1 MNSISGLTD
10 LVIRAFDKF
19 LLKVATCCVAKLPQI
34 LSCPWK
40 IRIYMG
46 LAIICGTICS
56 DFTVTNNS
64 KGLKIMMNQN
74 RLLTIAASLLMVFF
88 LSACQA
94 TKKTGITTEQ
104 NVVDEFAD
112 QVQIVDA
119 GPADGTTSADEGA
132 DEAADEG
139 ADEAARIQKEL
150 EEREA
155 AKRAK
160 AEADAAKAEADAAKA
175 EADAARAEQE
185 RLRKEQ
191 EARRAADEEAK
202 RIAEQEAKRIAEENA
217 LTVKEDTS
225 SRGVV
230 NDAVPAGV
238 PAYSVYFDFDKSSI
252 LPRFEEAVL
261 AHADY
266 LRANSQLRVEIQGN
280 CDERGSR
287 EYNISLGNRR
297 ALAVKKAL
305 ELLGIDGSRIDVTSY
320 GSEKPRAMGHNEN
333 AWQENRRADFV
344 Y

>member
-1 MNSISGLTD
+1 
-10 LVIRAFDKF
+10 
-19 LLKVATCCVAKLPQI
+19 
-34 LSCPWK
+34 
-40 IRIYMG
+40 
-46 LAIICGTICS
+46 
-56 DFTVTNNS
+56 
-64 KGLKIMMNQN
+64 MMNQN
-74 RLLTIAASLLMVFF
+74 RLLALVASLILVFL
-88 LSACQA
+88 LSACA
-94 TKKTGITTEQ
+94 ASKKTGITTEQ

-119 GPADGTTSADEGA
+119 GPADGSTS
-132 DEAADEG
+132 

-160 AEADAAKAEADAAKA
+160 AEADAA
-175 EADAARAEQE
+175 RAEQE
-185 RLRKEQ
+185 RLRREQ
-191 EARRAADEEAK
+191 EARRAADDDAK

-217 LTVKEDTS
+217 LTVKDDTTS
-225 SRGVV
+225 KGVV

-238 PAYSVYFDFDKSSI
+238 PAYSVYFEFDKSSV

-266 LRANSQLRVEIQGN
+266 LRANPKLRVEIQGN

-305 ELLGIDGSRIDVTSY
+305 ELLGIDGSRIDVTSF
-320 GSEKPRAMGHNEN
+320 GSEMPRAMGHNES
-333 AWQENRRADFV
+333 AWQENRRADFI

>member
-1 MNSISGLTD
+1 
-10 LVIRAFDKF
+10 
-19 LLKVATCCVAKLPQI
+19 
-34 LSCPWK
+34 
-40 IRIYMG
+40 
-46 LAIICGTICS
+46 
-56 DFTVTNNS
+56 
-64 KGLKIMMNQN
+64 MMNKN
-74 RLLTIAASLLMVFF
+74 RLLAIAASLMMVFV

-104 NVVDEFAD
+104 NVVDEFTD
-112 QVQIVDA
+112 EVQIVDA
-119 GPADGTTSADEGA
+119 GPADGSSSP
-132 DEAADEG
+132 
-139 ADEAARIQKEL
+139 DEAARIQKEL

-160 AEADAAKAEADAAKA
+160 AEE
-175 EADAARAEQE
+175 
-185 RLRKEQ
+185 
-191 EARRAADEEAK
+191 EARRAAEEEAK
-202 RIAEQEAKRIAEENA
+202 RIAEQEAKRIAEQEAKRIAQEKA
-217 LTVKEDTS
+217 LTVEDDAAT
-225 SRGVV
+225 RGVV

>member
-1 MNSISGLTD
+1 
-10 LVIRAFDKF
+10 
-19 LLKVATCCVAKLPQI
+19 
-34 LSCPWK
+34 
-40 IRIYMG
+40 
-46 LAIICGTICS
+46 
-56 DFTVTNNS
+56 
-64 KGLKIMMNQN
+64 MMNQN
-74 RLLTIAASLLMVFF
+74 RLLTIAASLIMVFF

-119 GPADGTTSADEGA
+119 GPADGTTSADE
-132 DEAADEG
+132 
-139 ADEAARIQKEL
+139 AARIQKEL

-160 AEADAAKAEADAAKA
+160 AEADAA
-175 EADAARAEQE
+175 RAEQE
-185 RLRKEQ
+185 RLRREQ
-191 EARRAADEEAK
+191 EARRAADDEAK

-217 LTVKEDTS
+217 LTVNDDTS
-225 SRGVV
+225 SKGVV

-238 PAYSVYFDFDKSSI
+238 PAYSVYFEFDKSSV

-266 LRANSQLRVEIQGN
+266 LRANPKLRVEIQGN

-305 ELLGIDGSRIDVTSY
+305 ELLGIDGSRIDVTSF
-320 GSEKPRAMGHNEN
+320 GSEMPRAMGHNES
-333 AWQENRRADFV
+333 AWQENRRADFI

>member
-1 MNSISGLTD
+1 
-10 LVIRAFDKF
+10 
-19 LLKVATCCVAKLPQI
+19 
-34 LSCPWK
+34 
-40 IRIYMG
+40 
-46 LAIICGTICS
+46 
-56 DFTVTNNS
+56 
-64 KGLKIMMNQN
+64 MMNQN
-74 RLLTIAASLLMVFF
+74 RLLAIAASLMMVFV

-112 QVQIVDA
+112 EVQIVDA
-119 GPADGTTSADEGA
+119 GPADGSSS
-132 DEAADEG
+132 

-160 AEADAAKAEADAAKA
+160 AEE
-175 EADAARAEQE
+175 
-185 RLRKEQ
+185 
-191 EARRAADEEAK
+191 EARRAAEEEARRAAEEEARRAAEEEAK
-202 RIAEQEAKRIAEENA
+202 RIAEQEAKRIAQEKA
-217 LTVKEDTS
+217 LTVEDDAAT
-225 SRGVV
+225 RGVV

>member
-1 MNSISGLTD
+1 
-10 LVIRAFDKF
+10 
-19 LLKVATCCVAKLPQI
+19 
-34 LSCPWK
+34 
-40 IRIYMG
+40 
-46 LAIICGTICS
+46 
-56 DFTVTNNS
+56 
-64 KGLKIMMNQN
+64 
-74 RLLTIAASLLMVFF
+74 MVFF

-119 GPADGTTSADEGA
+119 GPADGSTS
-132 DEAADEG
+132 

-155 AKRAK
+155 AKR
-160 AEADAAKAEADAAKA
+160 AKA

>member
-1 MNSISGLTD
+1 
-10 LVIRAFDKF
+10 
-19 LLKVATCCVAKLPQI
+19 
-34 LSCPWK
+34 
-40 IRIYMG
+40 
-46 LAIICGTICS
+46 
-56 DFTVTNNS
+56 
-64 KGLKIMMNQN
+64 MMNQN

-119 GPADGTTSADEGA
+119 GPADGTTSADE
-132 DEAADEG
+132 
-139 ADEAARIQKEL
+139 AARIQKEL

-160 AEADAAKAEADAAKA
+160 AEAE
-175 EADAARAEQE
+175 AARAEQE

-217 LTVKEDTS
+217 LTVREDTS
-225 SRGVV
+225 SKGVV

>member
-1 MNSISGLTD
+1 
-10 LVIRAFDKF
+10 
-19 LLKVATCCVAKLPQI
+19 
-34 LSCPWK
+34 
-40 IRIYMG
+40 
-46 LAIICGTICS
+46 
-56 DFTVTNNS
+56 
-64 KGLKIMMNQN
+64 MMNQN
-74 RLLTIAASLLMVFF
+74 RLLALVASLILVFL
-88 LSACQA
+88 LSACA
-94 TKKTGITTEQ
+94 ASKKTGITTEQ

-119 GPADGTTSADEGA
+119 GPADGSSS
-132 DEAADEG
+132 

-160 AEADAAKAEADAAKA
+160 AEADAA
-175 EADAARAEQE
+175 RAEQE
-185 RLRKEQ
+185 RLRREQ
-191 EARRAADEEAK
+191 EARRAADDEAK

-217 LTVKEDTS
+217 LTVNDDTS
-225 SRGVV
+225 SKGVV
-230 NDAVPAGV
+230 NDAVPSGV
-238 PAYSVYFDFDKSSI
+238 PAYSVYFEFDKSSV

-266 LRANSQLRVEIQGN
+266 LRANPKLRVEIQGN

-305 ELLGIDGSRIDVTSY
+305 ELLGIDGSRIDVTSF
-320 GSEKPRAMGHNEN
+320 GSEKPRAMGHNES
-333 AWQENRRADFV
+333 AWQENRRADFI

>member
-1 MNSISGLTD
+1 
-10 LVIRAFDKF
+10 
-19 LLKVATCCVAKLPQI
+19 
-34 LSCPWK
+34 
-40 IRIYMG
+40 
-46 LAIICGTICS
+46 
-56 DFTVTNNS
+56 
-64 KGLKIMMNQN
+64 MMNQN
-74 RLLTIAASLLMVFF
+74 RLLALVASLILVFL
-88 LSACQA
+88 LSACA
-94 TKKTGITTEQ
+94 ASKKTGITTEQ

-119 GPADGTTSADEGA
+119 GPADGSTS
-132 DEAADEG
+132 

-160 AEADAAKAEADAAKA
+160 AEADAA
-175 EADAARAEQE
+175 RAEQE
-185 RLRKEQ
+185 RLRREQ
-191 EARRAADEEAK
+191 EARRAADDDAK

-217 LTVKEDTS
+217 LTVKDDATS
-225 SRGVV
+225 KGVV

-238 PAYSVYFDFDKSSI
+238 PAYSVYFEFDKSSV

-266 LRANSQLRVEIQGN
+266 LRANPKLRVEIQGN

-305 ELLGIDGSRIDVTSY
+305 ELLGIDGSRIDVTSF
-320 GSEKPRAMGHNEN
+320 GSEMPRAMGHNES
-333 AWQENRRADFV
+333 AWQENRRADFI

>member
-1 MNSISGLTD
+1 
-10 LVIRAFDKF
+10 
-19 LLKVATCCVAKLPQI
+19 
-34 LSCPWK
+34 
-40 IRIYMG
+40 
-46 LAIICGTICS
+46 
-56 DFTVTNNS
+56 
-64 KGLKIMMNQN
+64 MMNQN
-74 RLLTIAASLLMVFF
+74 RLLAIAASLLMVFV

-112 QVQIVDA
+112 EVQIVDA
-119 GPADGTTSADEGA
+119 GPADGSSS
-132 DEAADEG
+132 

-160 AEADAAKAEADAAKA
+160 AEE
-175 EADAARAEQE
+175 
-185 RLRKEQ
+185 
-191 EARRAADEEAK
+191 EARRAAEEEARRAAEEEAK
-202 RIAEQEAKRIAEENA
+202 RIAEQEAKRIAQEKA
-217 LTVKEDTS
+217 LTVEDDAAT
-225 SRGVV
+225 RGVV

>member
-1 MNSISGLTD
+1 
-10 LVIRAFDKF
+10 
-19 LLKVATCCVAKLPQI
+19 
-34 LSCPWK
+34 
-40 IRIYMG
+40 
-46 LAIICGTICS
+46 
-56 DFTVTNNS
+56 
-64 KGLKIMMNQN
+64 MNQN
-74 RLLTIAASLLMVFF
+74 RLLAIAASLLMVFV

-112 QVQIVDA
+112 EVQIVDA
-119 GPADGTTSADEGA
+119 GPADGSSS
-132 DEAADEG
+132 

-160 AEADAAKAEADAAKA
+160 AEE
-175 EADAARAEQE
+175 
-185 RLRKEQ
+185 
-191 EARRAADEEAK
+191 EARRAAEEEAK
-202 RIAEQEAKRIAEENA
+202 RIAEQEAKRIAEQEAKRIAQEKA
-217 LTVKEDTS
+217 LTVEDDAAT
-225 SRGVV
+225 RGVV

-261 AHADY
+261 AHANY

>member
-1 MNSISGLTD
+1 
-10 LVIRAFDKF
+10 
-19 LLKVATCCVAKLPQI
+19 
-34 LSCPWK
+34 
-40 IRIYMG
+40 
-46 LAIICGTICS
+46 
-56 DFTVTNNS
+56 
-64 KGLKIMMNQN
+64 MMNQN
-74 RLLTIAASLLMVFF
+74 RLLTIAASLIMVFF

-119 GPADGTTSADEGA
+119 GPADGTTSADE
-132 DEAADEG
+132 
-139 ADEAARIQKEL
+139 AARIQKEL

-155 AKRAK
+155 AKR
-160 AEADAAKAEADAAKA
+160 AKA

>member
-1 MNSISGLTD
+1 
-10 LVIRAFDKF
+10 
-19 LLKVATCCVAKLPQI
+19 
-34 LSCPWK
+34 
-40 IRIYMG
+40 
-46 LAIICGTICS
+46 
-56 DFTVTNNS
+56 
-64 KGLKIMMNQN
+64 MMIQN
-74 RLLTIAASLLMVFF
+74 RFLTLAAAITMALF

-112 QVQIVDA
+112 QVQIIDA
-119 GPADGTTSADEGA
+119 EISGGSN
-132 DEAADEG
+132 AAD
-139 ADEAARIQKEL
+139 
-150 EEREA
+150 
-155 AKRAK
+155 
-160 AEADAAKAEADAAKA
+160 AEAQAIADAKQAI
-175 EADAARAEQE
+175 ADAN
-185 RLRKEQ
+185 
-191 EARRAADEEAK
+191 AA
-202 RIAEQEAKRIAEENA
+202 
-217 LTVKEDTS
+217 T
-225 SRGVV
+225 V
-230 NDAVPAGV
+230 NDDAPTKGLLNDTVPAGV

-266 LRANSQLRVEIQGN
+266 LRTNSQLRVEIQGN

-305 ELLGIDGSRIDVTSY
+305 ELLGVDGSRIDVTSY

>member
-1 MNSISGLTD
+1 
-10 LVIRAFDKF
+10 
-19 LLKVATCCVAKLPQI
+19 
-34 LSCPWK
+34 
-40 IRIYMG
+40 
-46 LAIICGTICS
+46 
-56 DFTVTNNS
+56 
-64 KGLKIMMNQN
+64 MMNKN
-74 RLLTIAASLLMVFF
+74 RLLAVAASLMMVFV

-104 NVVDEFAD
+104 NVVDEFTD
-112 QVQIVDA
+112 EVQIVDA
-119 GPADGTTSADEGA
+119 GPADGSSSP
-132 DEAADEG
+132 
-139 ADEAARIQKEL
+139 DEAARIQKEL

-160 AEADAAKAEADAAKA
+160 AEE
-175 EADAARAEQE
+175 
-185 RLRKEQ
+185 
-191 EARRAADEEAK
+191 EARRAAEEEARRAAEEEAK
-202 RIAEQEAKRIAEENA
+202 RIAEQEAKRIAQEKA
-217 LTVKEDTS
+217 LTVEDDAAT
-225 SRGVV
+225 RGVV

>member
-1 MNSISGLTD
+1 
-10 LVIRAFDKF
+10 
-19 LLKVATCCVAKLPQI
+19 
-34 LSCPWK
+34 
-40 IRIYMG
+40 
-46 LAIICGTICS
+46 
-56 DFTVTNNS
+56 
-64 KGLKIMMNQN
+64 MMNKN
-74 RLLTIAASLLMVFF
+74 RLLAFAASLVMVLL

-104 NVVDEFAD
+104 NTVDEFAD

-119 GPADGTTSADEGA
+119 GPADGSSSADGSTSAE
-132 DEAADEG
+132 
-139 ADEAARIQKEL
+139 EAARIQKEL

-160 AEADAAKAEADAAKA
+160 AEADAA
-175 EADAARAEQE
+175 RAEQE
-185 RLRKEQ
+185 RLRQEQ
-191 EARRAADEEAK
+191 DARRAAQEDAK
-202 RIAEQEAKRIAEENA
+202 RIAEQEANRIAEENA
-217 LTVKEDTS
+217 LTVKDDTS
-225 SRGVV
+225 SKGVV

-238 PAYSVYFDFDKSSI
+238 PGYSVYFDFDKSSI

-266 LRANSQLRVEIQGN
+266 MRANPQLRVEIQGN

-320 GSEKPRAMGHNEN
+320 GSEKPRAMGHNES

>member
-1 MNSISGLTD
+1 
-10 LVIRAFDKF
+10 
-19 LLKVATCCVAKLPQI
+19 
-34 LSCPWK
+34 W
-40 IRIYMG
+40 
-46 LAIICGTICS
+46 S

-64 KGLKIMMNQN
+64 KGSKIMMNQN
-74 RLLTIAASLLMVFF
+74 RLLTIAASLIMVFF

-119 GPADGTTSADEGA
+119 GPADGSTS
-132 DEAADEG
+132 

-160 AEADAAKAEADAAKA
+160 AEADAAKAEADAARA

-202 RIAEQEAKRIAEENA
+202 RVAEQEAKRIAEENA

>member
-1 MNSISGLTD
+1 
-10 LVIRAFDKF
+10 
-19 LLKVATCCVAKLPQI
+19 
-34 LSCPWK
+34 
-40 IRIYMG
+40 
-46 LAIICGTICS
+46 
-56 DFTVTNNS
+56 
-64 KGLKIMMNQN
+64 MMNQN

-119 GPADGTTSADEGA
+119 GPADGTTSADE
-132 DEAADEG
+132 
-139 ADEAARIQKEL
+139 AARIQKEL

-155 AKRAK
+155 AKR
-160 AEADAAKAEADAAKA
+160 AKA

>member
-1 MNSISGLTD
+1 
-10 LVIRAFDKF
+10 
-19 LLKVATCCVAKLPQI
+19 
-34 LSCPWK
+34 
-40 IRIYMG
+40 MG
-46 LAIICGTICS
+46 LAVICGNIGF

-64 KGLKIMMNQN
+64 KGSKIMMNKN
-74 RLLTIAASLLMVFF
+74 RLLAVAASLMMVFV

-104 NVVDEFAD
+104 NVVDEFTD
-112 QVQIVDA
+112 EVQIVDA
-119 GPADGTTSADEGA
+119 GPADGSSSP
-132 DEAADEG
+132 
-139 ADEAARIQKEL
+139 DEAARIQKEL

-160 AEADAAKAEADAAKA
+160 AEE
-175 EADAARAEQE
+175 
-185 RLRKEQ
+185 
-191 EARRAADEEAK
+191 EARRAAEEEAK
-202 RIAEQEAKRIAEENA
+202 RIAEQEAKRIAQEKA
-217 LTVKEDTS
+217 LTVEDDAAT
-225 SRGVV
+225 RGVV

-261 AHADY
+261 AHANY

>member
-1 MNSISGLTD
+1 
-10 LVIRAFDKF
+10 
-19 LLKVATCCVAKLPQI
+19 
-34 LSCPWK
+34 
-40 IRIYMG
+40 
-46 LAIICGTICS
+46 
-56 DFTVTNNS
+56 
-64 KGLKIMMNQN
+64 MMNQN
-74 RLLTIAASLLMVFF
+74 RLLAIAASLMMVFV

-112 QVQIVDA
+112 EVQIVDA
-119 GPADGTTSADEGA
+119 GPADGSSS
-132 DEAADEG
+132 

-160 AEADAAKAEADAAKA
+160 AEE
-175 EADAARAEQE
+175 
-185 RLRKEQ
+185 
-191 EARRAADEEAK
+191 EARRAAEEEAK
-202 RIAEQEAKRIAEENA
+202 RIAEQEAKRIAEQEAKRIAQEKA
-217 LTVKEDTS
+217 LTVEDDAAT
-225 SRGVV
+225 RGVV

-261 AHADY
+261 AHANY

>member
-1 MNSISGLTD
+1 
-10 LVIRAFDKF
+10 
-19 LLKVATCCVAKLPQI
+19 
-34 LSCPWK
+34 
-40 IRIYMG
+40 
-46 LAIICGTICS
+46 
-56 DFTVTNNS
+56 
-64 KGLKIMMNQN
+64 MNQN
-74 RLLTIAASLLMVFF
+74 RLLTIAASLIMVFF

-119 GPADGTTSADEGA
+119 GPADGSTS
-132 DEAADEG
+132 

-160 AEADAAKAEADAAKA
+160 AEADAAKAEADAARAEADAAKAEADAAKAEADAARA

>member
-1 MNSISGLTD
+1 
-10 LVIRAFDKF
+10 
-19 LLKVATCCVAKLPQI
+19 
-34 LSCPWK
+34 
-40 IRIYMG
+40 
-46 LAIICGTICS
+46 
-56 DFTVTNNS
+56 
-64 KGLKIMMNQN
+64 MMNQN
-74 RLLTIAASLLMVFF
+74 RLLALVASLILVFL
-88 LSACQA
+88 LSACA
-94 TKKTGITTEQ
+94 ASKKTGITTEQ

-119 GPADGTTSADEGA
+119 GPADGSSS
-132 DEAADEG
+132 

-160 AEADAAKAEADAAKA
+160 AEADAA
-175 EADAARAEQE
+175 RAEQE
-185 RLRKEQ
+185 RLRREQ
-191 EARRAADEEAK
+191 EARRAADDEAK

-217 LTVKEDTS
+217 LTVNDDTS
-225 SRGVV
+225 SKGVV
-230 NDAVPAGV
+230 NDAVPSGV
-238 PAYSVYFDFDKSSI
+238 PAYSVYFEFDKSSV

-266 LRANSQLRVEIQGN
+266 LRANPKLRVEIQGN

-305 ELLGIDGSRIDVTSY
+305 ELLGIDGSRIDVTSF
-320 GSEKPRAMGHNEN
+320 GSEMPRAMGHNES
-333 AWQENRRADFV
+333 AWQENRRADFI

>member
-1 MNSISGLTD
+1 
-10 LVIRAFDKF
+10 
-19 LLKVATCCVAKLPQI
+19 
-34 LSCPWK
+34 
-40 IRIYMG
+40 
-46 LAIICGTICS
+46 
-56 DFTVTNNS
+56 
-64 KGLKIMMNQN
+64 MMNQN
-74 RLLTIAASLLMVFF
+74 RLLAIVASLMMVFV

-112 QVQIVDA
+112 EVQIVDA
-119 GPADGTTSADEGA
+119 GPADGSSS
-132 DEAADEG
+132 

-160 AEADAAKAEADAAKA
+160 AEE
-175 EADAARAEQE
+175 
-185 RLRKEQ
+185 
-191 EARRAADEEAK
+191 EARRAAEEEAK
-202 RIAEQEAKRIAEENA
+202 RIAEQEAKRIAEQEAKRIAQEKA
-217 LTVKEDTS
+217 LTVEDDAAT
-225 SRGVV
+225 RGVV

>member
-1 MNSISGLTD
+1 
-10 LVIRAFDKF
+10 
-19 LLKVATCCVAKLPQI
+19 
-34 LSCPWK
+34 
-40 IRIYMG
+40 
-46 LAIICGTICS
+46 
-56 DFTVTNNS
+56 
-64 KGLKIMMNQN
+64 MMNQN
-74 RLLTIAASLLMVFF
+74 RLLTIAASLIMVFF

-119 GPADGTTSADEGA
+119 GPADGSTS
-132 DEAADEG
+132 

-155 AKRAK
+155 AKR
-160 AEADAAKAEADAAKA
+160 AKAEADAAKA

-202 RIAEQEAKRIAEENA
+202 RVAEQEAKRIAEENA

>member
-1 MNSISGLTD
+1 
-10 LVIRAFDKF
+10 
-19 LLKVATCCVAKLPQI
+19 
-34 LSCPWK
+34 
-40 IRIYMG
+40 
-46 LAIICGTICS
+46 
-56 DFTVTNNS
+56 
-64 KGLKIMMNQN
+64 
-74 RLLTIAASLLMVFF
+74 
-88 LSACQA
+88 
-94 TKKTGITTEQ
+94 
-104 NVVDEFAD
+104 
-112 QVQIVDA
+112 
-119 GPADGTTSADEGA
+119 
-132 DEAADEG
+132 
-139 ADEAARIQKEL
+139 
-150 EEREA
+150 
-155 AKRAK
+155 
-160 AEADAAKAEADAAKA
+160 A